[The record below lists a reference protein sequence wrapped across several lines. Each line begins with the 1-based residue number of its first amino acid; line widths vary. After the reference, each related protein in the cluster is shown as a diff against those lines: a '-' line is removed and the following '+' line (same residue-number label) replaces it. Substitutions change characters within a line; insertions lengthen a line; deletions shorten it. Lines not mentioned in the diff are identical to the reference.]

1 MSRSVVP
8 EPPSLTPYSPAELR
22 LLALGGIPEVRP
34 GDDVAWLIGDAIE
47 RSGTGLEAGDILVVT
62 HKIVSKAEGRL
73 VRLAEIEPSPV
84 ARRFAE
90 RYGKDPRQVEV
101 VLRESR
107 RIVRMDRGV
116 LIAETEHGL
125 ICANAGVDASNVAP
139 DTVCLLPLDPDAS
152 AARLRAEIGKRFG
165 FAIDIDQVPPTDA
178 AWSPALGPPPAT
190 APGVIVSDS
199 FGRPWRNG
207 IVNVA
212 IGVAGLAPLADYRG
226 RYDQAGYEL
235 HVSVLAVADELA
247 AAAELV
253 MNKLD
258 ARPVVLVRGYVPP
271 TEGLAGTGR
280 DLILDP
286 ERDLFR

>member
-1 MSRSVVP
+1 M
-8 EPPSLTPYSPAELR
+8 TPADQQPADDPRQPAELR
-22 LLALGGIPEVRP
+22 LLGLAGIPEVRP
-34 GDDVAWLIGDAIE
+34 GDDLAALVGDAIE
-47 RSGTGLEAGDILVVT
+47 RSGAGLEAGDVVVVT

-73 VRLAEIEPSPV
+73 VRLSEVELSAL
-84 ARRFAE
+84 ARSFAE

-116 LIAETEHGL
+116 IISETAHGFV
-125 ICANAGVDASNVAP
+125 CANAGVDASNVAP
-139 DTVCLLPLDPDAS
+139 ATVSLLPCNPDAS
-152 AARLRAEIGKRFG
+152 AARIRAALAGRFG
-165 FAIDIDQVPPTDA
+165 FVLEPSPDDSA
-178 AWSPALGPPPAT
+178 ARSSVLSRQSSAAPA
-190 APGVIVSDS
+190 VIVSDS

-226 RYDQAGYEL
+226 QYDAAGYEL

-258 ARPVVLVRGYVPP
+258 ARPAVVVRGYVPP
-271 TEGLAGTGR
+271 VAAPPGTGR

-286 ERDLFR
+286 ARDLFR